1 MSLPQDRGRIRILN
15 VITRL
20 EHGGAPIALLDT
32 VERMDRARYE
42 IHVATGRTE
51 DPENEMIP
59 YARSRGLRV
68 MVIPSLVRDVRPW
81 RDLVALFSLMRV
93 IARGRYDIVHTH
105 TSKAG
110 FVGRVAARLCG
121 VKGIVYSP
129 HGTILEG
136 YFGGATTRLFVA
148 SDRIAA
154 GFTDRIVGLT
164 RREVEQYLEAGIGRP
179 DQYTFI
185 YNGIDVDGFAAR
197 RVDRERK
204 RTELG
209 LPRDA
214 YVGITV
220 GRLVPVKGQRYL
232 IEAAARIGDRIPPLM
247 ILLAGDGP
255 LRPELEQHAASMGV
269 EDKVRFL
276 GTRQDIPELLSC
288 ADVFVLPSLNEG
300 LGLVLVEAMAMGVP
314 CVATA
319 VGGVPEVV
327 ADDVTGILVPPR
339 DPRALADAVVRLA
352 DDPDRAREMGEQ
364 GRERAREM
372 FSIQRTVAR
381 TEALYEEVAVEVRSQ
396 NVCFTDL

>member
-1 MSLPQDRGRIRILN
+1 MSLLQGRGRIRILN
-15 VITRL
+15 IITRL

-51 DPENEMIP
+51 DPEKEMIP
-59 YARSRGLRV
+59 YARSRGVQV

-110 FVGRVAARLCG
+110 FVGRLAARLCG

-381 TEALYEEVAVEVRSQ
+381 TEALYEEVAVEVSNQ
-396 NVCFTDL
+396 